1 MLVLK
6 HGEPMIFGKEK
17 DKGIRLRG
25 ISPEVVQLGNGVT
38 EKDLLVHDEKSEDPQ
53 LAFILSRMWYP
64 EFPVPVGVLRAVDRP
79 THDELLVEQI
89 KQARA
94 RSGEG
99 DLAELINSGETWIVD

>member
-1 MLVLK
+1 
-6 HGEPMIFGKEK
+6 
-17 DKGIRLRG
+17 
-25 ISPEVVQLGNGVT
+25 
-38 EKDLLVHDEKSEDPQ
+38 
-53 LAFILSRMWYP
+53 MWYP